1 MLSVSIAGL
10 DAAKKSMDVAS
21 NNLANASTLGFQR
34 STANFAD
41 VFSNDPA
48 SNPKTAVGSGVV
60 TSAVSRDTTAGSLQ
74 TTGRVTDMAINGRG
88 YFLVR
93 DPSATG
99 NNFSFTRAGSF
110 GLNANGYIADP
121 AGNQLIGYQS
131 RNTGTFD
138 ANGNAIMAP
147 NTTAAPVALQIVP
160 QFNNGATLPDG
171 SIAGQE
177 TQLVSVSGPATA
189 TGQIQV
195 GGVAVSIANGDTAA
209 QIANKVQSALSSDP
223 AYVHRQVSVVGT
235 ANDPKVQIVFA
246 ASEGGVPA
254 LTVDTPMAISPTV
267 STKTAFSA
275 TPEVQNVLQTGSL
288 VGNDTYTLSV
298 PVIGSTTPLSVPV
311 TVPSTTQTDFI
322 AAINTAIT
330 NAANGAGVAVANIPV
345 VKEGADTSSLDFSY
359 ANGQS
364 VTGSVSFTDGANNT
378 GATFAAST
386 VSSIG
391 QTTPKVAQIPV
402 QAATSD
408 ATVNVAGVP
417 VNVSAGDTAATVANK
432 IQTALQSA
440 FPLRTITVDSSNN
453 VDVAFTAAEGDGDIT
468 NVQPRYT
475 NKAPAKGSSSVTVQ
489 GSLAPVLMQGVS
501 ISAKGEVMGTYSNGA
516 TYTMGFIA
524 LANFPSDAGLKDTG
538 GNLYAQTGASGSA
551 TITPAGAPS
560 AGNIMSGQLEQ
571 SNVNITTE
579 LMGVI
584 TAQQIYNGNAK
595 AIQTMM
601 EAVTKITDLR

>member
-1 MLSVSIAGL
+1 
-10 DAAKKSMDVAS
+10 MDVAS

-110 GLNANGYIADP
+110 GLNANGFIADP

-147 NTTAAPVALQIVP
+147 NTTAAPMALQVTP
-160 QFNNGATLPDG
+160 QFDNGATLPDG
-171 SIAGQE
+171 TIAGQE
-177 TQLVSVSGPATA
+177 TQIISISGPATA
-189 TGQIQV
+189 TGKIDV
-195 GGVAVSIANGDTAA
+195 GGVAVSISNGDTAA

-223 AYVHRQVSVVGT
+223 AFVHRQVSVVGT
-235 ANDPKVQIVFA
+235 ATDPKVQVVFA
-246 ASEGGVPA
+246 ASEGGVSA
-254 LTVDTPMAISPTV
+254 LMVDTPTAISPSV

-275 TPEVQNVLQTGSL
+275 TPEVQNVRQTGSL
-288 VGNDTYTLSV
+288 VGNDTYTLSI

-311 TVPSTTQTDFI
+311 TVPSTTQTDLV
-322 AAINTAIT
+322 AAINTAIA
-330 NAANGAGVAVANIPV
+330 NAANGAGVAAVNIPV

-364 VTGSVSFTDGANNT
+364 VTGSVTFTDGANNT

-391 QTTPKVAQIPV
+391 QTTPKVEQIAIE
-402 QAATSD
+402 AATSD

-417 VNVSAGDTAATVANK
+417 VSVSAGDSAATVANK
-432 IQTALQSA
+432 IQTALQTA
-440 FPLRTITVDSSNN
+440 FPLRTITVDANYN
-453 VDVAFTAAEGDGDIT
+453 VDMAFTAAEGDGAI
-468 NVQPRYT
+468 VQPQYT
-475 NKAPAKGSSSVTVQ
+475 NKAPTKGSSSVTVQ

-524 LANFPSDAGLKDTG
+524 LANFPSDAGLKDVG

-551 TITPAGAPS
+551 TVTPAGAPS

-601 EAVTKITDLR
+601 DAVTKITELR